1 MPCNA
6 SRKMRAFSFRTLASE
21 ISFLVAS
28 ISSDFALILEA
39 KESKRFWYEAIE
51 NEPEKQLN
59 LLIVVDQML
68 TGFDSKWINTLY
80 LDKVLMNERLIQAFS
95 RTNRLAG
102 HDKPHGTILYYRYS
116 HTMAKN
122 VEDAFALYAGERPYG
137 LFVEKLDK
145 NLTKMNEIFIDI
157 ADLFKAAGIE
167 NFEHLP
173 EEKSEKGKFA
183 KLFRQFNTYLE
194 AAYVQGFTWRKL
206 QYGDIQVALDETTY
220 LTLVLRYKELS
231 SGGGGGEAPEE
242 VPYDIDPYITEINTG
257 KIDTDYMN
265 SRFVKFVKALNDGVD
280 TEPILNEL
288 HRSFAVLSREEQ
300 RFANMFL
307 FDVQSGRVTVDESK
321 SLTDYI
327 AEYRAE
333 ARNDSIHR
341 FAVGIGVNEKLLR
354 EFMDRHVTESNIN
367 EFGLFDKLK
376 DSVDIDTAK
385 AYFEQ
390 KEGHEIKRFRVKAK
404 VDNALRAFIL
414 SGGSV
419 DTF

>member
-1 MPCNA
+1 M
-6 SRKMRAFSFRTLASE
+6 
-21 ISFLVAS
+21 
-28 ISSDFALILEA
+28 
-39 KESKRFWYEAIE
+39 
-51 NEPEKQLN
+51 
-59 LLIVVDQML
+59 
-68 TGFDSKWINTLY
+68 
-80 LDKVLMNERLIQAFS
+80 
-95 RTNRLAG
+95 
-102 HDKPHGTILYYRYS
+102 
-116 HTMAKN
+116 
-122 VEDAFALYAGERPYG
+122 
-137 LFVEKLDK
+137 
-145 NLTKMNEIFIDI
+145 
-157 ADLFKAAGIE
+157 
-167 NFEHLP
+167 
-173 EEKSEKGKFA
+173 
-183 KLFRQFNTYLE
+183 
-194 AAYVQGFTWRKL
+194 
-206 QYGDIQVALDETTY
+206 
-220 LTLVLRYKELS
+220 
-231 SGGGGGEAPEE
+231 
-242 VPYDIDPYITEINTG
+242 PYDIDPYITEINTG

>member
-1 MPCNA
+1 
-6 SRKMRAFSFRTLASE
+6 MRAFSFRTLASE

-102 HDKPHGTILYYRYS
+102 HDKPHGTIRYYRYS

-376 DSVDIDTAK
+376 D
-385 AYFEQ
+385 
-390 KEGHEIKRFRVKAK
+390 
-404 VDNALRAFIL
+404 AF
-414 SGGSV
+414 S
-419 DTF
+419 